1 MRRRRLFSRFPLF
14 AIYTAYV
21 LISAVLKLSTLS
33 NRGQY
38 FYVYWFSE
46 PGEVLLSI
54 LSVYESF
61 IRVFGDFYRLV
72 WFRIL
77 FPGTI
82 ILALSYSG
90 WYAYAHPP
98 IHANGWA
105 AAIIS
110 GAVAAQYIILGISVL
125 FFILVRLLNIRSRV
139 YESRIVMGFGLA
151 SVVYAFSGV
160 LRSEAGSHFQL
171 LSQYLP
177 AIGYVIA
184 TCIWLSAMLVR
195 EPWSDQGIPPGVD
208 HDLLKQMRSQLDALR
223 KVLGKNGPPPEHRR

>member
-1 MRRRRLFSRFPLF
+1 MRRRRLFARFPLF
-14 AIYTAYV
+14 ATYTAYV
-21 LISAVLKLSTLS
+21 LISTVLKLVTIS
-33 NRGQY
+33 NRGLY

-46 PGEVLLSI
+46 PGEVIFSI

-72 WFRIL
+72 WFRVL

-98 IHANGWA
+98 VHARGWA

-110 GAVAAQYIILGISVL
+110 AAVAAQYIILGISVL
-125 FFILVRLLNIRSRV
+125 FFALLRLLNIPLRV
-139 YESRIVMGFGLA
+139 YESRIVMGFGVA

-160 LRSEAGSHFQL
+160 LRSEAGSRFQFV
-171 LSQYLP
+171 SQYLP

-184 TCIWLSAMLVR
+184 ACIWLSAMLAR
-195 EPWSDQGIPPGVD
+195 EPWSDEGVPPGVD
-208 HDLLKQMRSQLDALR
+208 QDLLKQMRSQLDALR
-223 KVLGKNGPPPEHRR
+223 KVRGKNGPPPEQRR